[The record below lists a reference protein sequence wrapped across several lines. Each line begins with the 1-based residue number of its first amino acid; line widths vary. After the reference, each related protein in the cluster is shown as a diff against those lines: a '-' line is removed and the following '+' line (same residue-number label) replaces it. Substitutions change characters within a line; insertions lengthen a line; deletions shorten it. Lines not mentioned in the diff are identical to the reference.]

1 MQGNELC
8 ADVFPNSC
16 SPQALPLDASIVFK
30 VRLQNVI
37 PAYPD
42 HLRHIFN
49 TMSLDG
55 AIKIQDLQSLQKNS
69 KFISKHVIWA
79 LYNIN
84 IHSNFMLFDIIF
96 LLIYHQKEIPKYLY
110 LLRKGRMWHYAKLG
124 IRINI
129 HAFE

>member
-1 MQGNELC
+1 MQQNELC

-69 KFISKHVIWA
+69 KFISKHMSYGHYTI
-79 LYNIN
+79 L
-84 IHSNFMLFDIIF
+84 IF
-96 LLIYHQKEIPKYLY
+96 TAILCYLISSFY
-110 LLRKGRMWHYAKLG
+110 
-124 IRINI
+124 
-129 HAFE
+129 